1 MKRLLYIITRAEPGG
16 AQMHLLELLRSLCN
30 RFELHVAV
38 GEEGFLTDES
48 RRIGVGVHVL
58 PSLVQP
64 LDPKRDFAAIGEAQ
78 RLIRSLRPQLI
89 HLHSSKAGMVG
100 RLAARLEGAPV
111 VFTAHGW
118 AFTDGVSWQRKAI
131 AVLSEGLVARLGGQ
145 IICVSRYDHDLAL
158 RYRVASPRQMRV
170 VYNGIPDLSHQ
181 ASPGRGDIPRVSMVA
196 RFAVPKD
203 HGLLLQALAG
213 LREQP
218 WEVELIGDGPMQSFA
233 EEQAARL
240 GIDDRVRF
248 LGARKDVAEC
258 LAQAHIFVLAS
269 NYEGL
274 PLSILEAMRAG
285 LPVVASNVGGVAEAV
300 IDGETGFLVPRGDV
314 QALRSRL
321 TQLIEDPQLRSQMG
335 MAGRARYKAH
345 FTLEQM
351 LEKTL
356 EVYEKVLKTKV
367 S

>member
-1 MKRLLYIITRAEPGG
+1 
-16 AQMHLLELLRSLCN
+16 
-30 RFELHVAV
+30 
-38 GEEGFLTDES
+38 
-48 RRIGVGVHVL
+48 
-58 PSLVQP
+58 
-64 LDPKRDFAAIGEAQ
+64 
-78 RLIRSLRPQLI
+78 
-89 HLHSSKAGMVG
+89 
-100 RLAARLEGAPV
+100 
-111 VFTAHGW
+111 
-118 AFTDGVSWQRKAI
+118 
-131 AVLSEGLVARLGGQ
+131 
-145 IICVSRYDHDLAL
+145 
-158 RYRVASPRQMRV
+158 
-170 VYNGIPDLSHQ
+170 
-181 ASPGRGDIPRVSMVA
+181 MVA

-203 HGLLLQALAG
+203 HGLLLQALAD
-213 LREQP
+213 LQEQP
-218 WEVELIGDGPMQSFA
+218 WEVELIGDGPMQSLA

-240 GIDDRVRF
+240 GIGDRVRF

-269 NYEGL
+269 NYEGF

-314 QALRSRL
+314 HALRSRL
-321 TQLIEDPQLRSQMG
+321 AQLIENPQLRTQMG

-356 EVYEKVLKTKV
+356 AVYEKVLKTKV